1 MGKKMSDAKIIKALE
16 CCRQST
22 SSSCMEC
29 SFDGLPNCIEEL
41 SENALNI
48 IKRQKTA
55 IEKIQ
60 KRLNEFSL
68 EYCPMTDRLNH
79 IKGIEIEAVNSFVE
93 RLSDEETTAISCD
106 VFTKVVRVDDIYKIA
121 KDFINEV

>member
-1 MGKKMSDAKIIKALE
+1 MSKKISDDKVIKALE

-29 SFDGLPNCIEEL
+29 SLDGLPNCVEEL

-68 EYCPMTDRLNH
+68 EYCPMADRLDN
-79 IKGIEIEAVNSFVE
+79 IKGIKIETVNSFIE
-93 RLSDEETTAISCD
+93 RLRDEETTAISCD